1 MIRLTTFVT
10 AALGVALLTGAAP
23 ARAQDTAT
31 LTVTFEGIKTQ
42 KGAVMFVLSAGEAA
56 YDGKAAPAG
65 QAMLPAT
72 AASVSQTF
80 RGLAPGRYG
89 IKAFHD
95 LDGDGKMGSNPFGMP
110 TEPFAFSNNAPA
122 SMGPP
127 GWGAASFEVKA
138 GDNTHVITM
147 D

>member
-1 MIRLTTFVT
+1 MTRLTTPLMMLAAAGLVAT
-10 AALGVALLTGAAP
+10 AP
-23 ARAQDTAT
+23 MARAQEAAH
-31 LTVTFEGIKTQ
+31 LTVTFEGIKTP

-56 YDGKAAPAG
+56 YDGKAPPAG
-65 QAMLPAT
+65 QAMLPVT
-72 AASVSQTF
+72 GASVSQTF
-80 RGLAPGRYG
+80 QGLAPGRYG

-95 LDGDGKMGSNPFGMP
+95 LDGDGKLGANPFGMP

-127 GWGAASFEVKA
+127 GWGAASFEVKPGA
-138 GDNTHVITM
+138 NTHVITI